1 MLACMRESVC
11 SHERVHRYINE
22 RLSMNVDKLGR
33 EALISAA
40 KTSMSS
46 KILSIDS
53 DFFATLAVDSVQQV
67 KNVNALGQVWS
78 VSACAWRVGAGGRTA
93 AFQNA
98 AAQWMGSARPGC
110 AVPSALQTL
119 DRALC
124 AVVCGQTDRHTEGE
138 REPARQTETNT
149 DMHASVQAKYPLK
162 AINILKAH
170 GKSSSESRLITGYAL
185 NNCRASQAMPTSVS
199 KAKIALLDYDLRKF
213 KMSLGVQVPWRMSA
227 RGLARTHCAC
237 GGAHLHLRAHV

>member
-1 MLACMRESVC
+1 MARIT
-11 SHERVHRYINE
+11 RFINE
-22 RLSMNVDKLGR
+22 RLSTKVDKLGR

-46 KILSIDS
+46 KILNLDS
-53 DFFATLAVDSVQQV
+53 DFFSAMAVDSVMAV
-67 KNVNALGQVWS
+67 KNVNVLG
-78 VSACAWRVGAGGRTA
+78 
-93 AFQNA
+93 
-98 AAQWMGSARPGC
+98 
-110 AVPSALQTL
+110 
-119 DRALC
+119 
-124 AVVCGQTDRHTEGE
+124 
-138 REPARQTETNT
+138 
-149 DMHASVQAKYPLK
+149 QAKYPLK